1 MFEPFNWSKRCI
13 NRATS
18 ALVISGM
25 IAVWGVWAPQAL
37 AEAQP
42 SQETRTRQSDTTIQ
56 GLNQASSNE
65 EQAREWGLTS
75 QEFSRYQTLMQGP
88 RGVYSP
94 GLDPLTTLGIEARSA
109 KERRR
114 YAELQVQAERQRVN
128 KELAYQRAYDEANAR
143 MFPGEK
149 IIQITSSPAP
159 GIGGSKLALQGSG
172 RLAIFVKDDCPPCI
186 AKVQDLQAQR
196 RAFDLYFVGS
206 QGEDE
211 HIRRWAILA
220 GIEPK
225 NVHSRQIT
233 LNHDQGRWMGLGLG
247 GDLPAVVREVNGQ
260 WQRH

>member
-1 MFEPFNWSKRCI
+1 MFEPFNWNKRCI
-13 NRATS
+13 TQ
-18 ALVISGM
+18 ALVFSGM
-25 IAVWGVWAPQAL
+25 IAIEGVCAPQAL

-42 SQETRTRQSDTTIQ
+42 AQEAQSQQNNSAIQ
-56 GLNQASSNE
+56 GLHQAISAE
-65 EQAREWGLTS
+65 EQALEWGLTP
-75 QEFSRYQTLMQGP
+75 QEFSRYQALMQGP

-94 GLDPLTTLGIEARSA
+94 GLDPLTTLGIEARNA
-109 KERRR
+109 EERRR
-114 YAELQVQAERQRVN
+114 YAELQVQAERQRVD

-149 IIQITSSPAP
+149 VIQISSPSS
-159 GIGGSKLALQGSG
+159 GLNGSKPALQGDG

-186 AKVQDLQAQR
+186 AKVQDLQVQR
-196 RAFDLYFVGS
+196 RAFDLYFIGS

-220 GIEPK
+220 GIEPS

>member
-1 MFEPFNWSKRCI
+1 MFEPFNWSKNRI
-13 NRATS
+13 TRATPT
-18 ALVISGM
+18 LVISGM

-42 SQETRTRQSDTTIQ
+42 SQETRARQSDTTIQ

-65 EQAREWGLTS
+65 EQAREWGLTF

-88 RGVYSP
+88 RGVYST

-109 KERRR
+109 EERRR
-114 YAELQVQAERQRVN
+114 YAELQVHAERQRVD
-128 KELAYQRAYDEANAR
+128 KELAYQRAYDEAHAR

-149 IIQITSSPAP
+149 VIQITSSPAP
-159 GIGGSKLALQGSG
+159 GAGGSKPALQGDG

-186 AKVQDLQAQR
+186 IKVQDLQALRQT
-196 RAFDLYFVGS
+196 FDLYFVGS

-220 GIEPK
+220 GVEPK
-225 NVHSRQIT
+225 NVRSRQIT

>member
-1 MFEPFNWSKRCI
+1 MFDPFNWNKRCI
-13 NRATS
+13 TQ
-18 ALVISGM
+18 ALVIIGM
-25 IAVWGVWAPQAL
+25 IALWGVCVPQAL
-37 AEAQP
+37 AQAQP
-42 SQETRTRQSDTTIQ
+42 AQETRTQQSNAAIQ
-56 GLNQASSNE
+56 GLQQASSNE

-109 KERRR
+109 EERRR

-149 IIQITSSPAP
+149 VIQISSPSA
-159 GIGGSKLALQGSG
+159 GLNGSKPALQGDG
-172 RLAIFVKDDCPPCI
+172 RLSIFVKDDCPPCI

-196 RAFDLYFVGS
+196 RAFGLYFVGS

-225 NVHSRQIT
+225 NVRSRQIT

>member
-1 MFEPFNWSKRCI
+1 MFEPFNWSKNRI
-13 NRATS
+13 TRATPT
-18 ALVISGM
+18 LVISGM

-42 SQETRTRQSDTTIQ
+42 SQETRARQSDTTIQ

-149 IIQITSSPAP
+149 VIQISSPSA
-159 GIGGSKLALQGSG
+159 GLNGSKPALQGDG

-225 NVHSRQIT
+225 NVRSRQIT

>member
-1 MFEPFNWSKRCI
+1 MFEPFNWNKRCI
-13 NRATS
+13 TQ
-18 ALVISGM
+18 ALVLSGM
-25 IAVWGVWAPQAL
+25 IAIEGVCAPQAL

-42 SQETRTRQSDTTIQ
+42 AQEAQSQQNNSAIQ
-56 GLNQASSNE
+56 GLHQAISAE
-65 EQAREWGLTS
+65 EQAREWGLTP
-75 QEFSRYQTLMQGP
+75 QEFSRYQALMQGP

-109 KERRR
+109 EERRR
-114 YAELQVQAERQRVN
+114 YAELQVQAERQRVD

-149 IIQITSSPAP
+149 VIQISSPSS
-159 GIGGSKLALQGSG
+159 GLNGSKPALQGDG

-186 AKVQDLQAQR
+186 AKVQDLQVQR
-196 RAFDLYFVGS
+196 RAFDLYFIGS

-220 GIEPK
+220 GIEPS

>member
-1 MFEPFNWSKRCI
+1 
-13 NRATS
+13 
-18 ALVISGM
+18 M
-25 IAVWGVWAPQAL
+25 IALGGVCAPQAL
-37 AEAQP
+37 AQTHP
-42 SQETRTRQSDTTIQ
+42 SQETSTQQSNTAVQ
-56 GLNQASSNE
+56 GLQQASSNE

-75 QEFSRYQTLMQGP
+75 REFSRYQTLMQGP
-88 RGVYSP
+88 RGIYSP

-109 KERRR
+109 EERRR
-114 YAELQVQAERQRVN
+114 YAELQVQAERQRVD

-149 IIQITSSPAP
+149 VIQISSPSA
-159 GIGGSKLALQGSG
+159 GLNGSKPALQGDG

-186 AKVQDLQAQR
+186 AKVRDLQAQR
-196 RAFDLYFVGS
+196 QAFDLYFVGS

-220 GIEPK
+220 GVEPK
-225 NVHSRQIT
+225 NVRSRQIT

>member
-1 MFEPFNWSKRCI
+1 MFEPFNWNKRRI
-13 NRATS
+13 TQ

-25 IAVWGVWAPQAL
+25 IAFEGVCAQQAL
-37 AEAQP
+37 AEAHPAQEAQ
-42 SQETRTRQSDTTIQ
+42 SQQNNSAIQ
-56 GLNQASSNE
+56 GLHQAISAE
-65 EQAREWGLTS
+65 EQAQEWGLTS

-88 RGVYSP
+88 RGIYSP

-109 KERRR
+109 EERRR
-114 YAELQVQAERQRVN
+114 YAELQVQAERQRVD

-149 IIQITSSPAP
+149 VIRISSPSADLN
-159 GIGGSKLALQGSG
+159 GSKPALKGDG

-186 AKVQDLQAQR
+186 TKVQDLQAQR
-196 RAFDLYFVGS
+196 QAFDLYFIGS

-220 GIEPK
+220 GIEPS

-247 GDLPAVVREVNGQ
+247 GDLPAVVQEVNGQ

>member
-1 MFEPFNWSKRCI
+1 MFEPFNWNKRCI
-13 NRATS
+13 TQ

-25 IAVWGVWAPQAL
+25 IALEGICAPLAL

-42 SQETRTRQSDTTIQ
+42 AQETRTRQSDTAIQ
-56 GLNQASSNE
+56 GLQASSNE

-75 QEFSRYQTLMQGP
+75 REFNRYQTLMQGP

-109 KERRR
+109 EERRR
-114 YAELQVQAERQRVN
+114 YAELQVQAERQRVD

-149 IIQITSSPAP
+149 VIQISNPSA
-159 GIGGSKLALQGSG
+159 GLNGSKPALQGDG

-196 RAFDLYFVGS
+196 QAFDLYFIGS

-220 GIEPK
+220 GIEPS